1 VSTEGV
7 KVLRLLSECVGARGF
22 EAETFFEMAL
32 REAPMI
38 PGLEGS
44 THINFGLA
52 AQFMDQ
58 YFAES
63 GDGPPA
69 PASVSL
75 TAADPG
81 ENPYWL
87 GARDGRPKTV
97 WFPSYLAAFRPLR
110 EVGNVRRFVR
120 QVRRF
125 REFAAAAA
133 SDLAADPVLLLAAG
147 RCFTAVVYGQLVAE
161 NCAAAGTPPG
171 VVSAVFH
178 GLVEDLTAEA
188 LRLAALFPPGRIPR
202 TLLRQA
208 VRLPDTTA
216 DDVTA
221 VYDLLAER
229 YHS

>member
-1 VSTEGV
+1 
-7 KVLRLLSECVGARGF
+7 
-22 EAETFFEMAL
+22 
-32 REAPMI
+32 
-38 PGLEGS
+38 
-44 THINFGLA
+44 
-52 AQFMDQ
+52 MDQ

-75 TAADPG
+75 TAAGAG
-81 ENPYWL
+81 ENSYWL

-97 WFPSYLAAFRPLR
+97 RFPSYLAAYRPLR

-120 QVRRF
+120 QVRKF

-133 SDLAADPVLLLAAG
+133 SDLTADPALLIAAG

-161 NCAAAGTPPG
+161 NCAAAGTPSG
-171 VVSAVFH
+171 VVSAVFL

-188 LRLAALFPPGRIPR
+188 LRLAALFPPGRVPR

-208 VRLPDTTA
+208 VRVPNSTA
-216 DDVTA
+216 GDVTA
-221 VYDLLAER
+221 VYDLLGER
-229 YHS
+229 FPS